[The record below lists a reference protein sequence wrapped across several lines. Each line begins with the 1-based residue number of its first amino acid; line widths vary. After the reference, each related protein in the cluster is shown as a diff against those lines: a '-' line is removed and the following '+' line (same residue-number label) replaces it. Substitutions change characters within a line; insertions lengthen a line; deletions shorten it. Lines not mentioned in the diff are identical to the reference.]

1 MKKYIVLAIL
11 FSLLF
16 PAISFSAVKKPAS
29 KTVAVKKPIAKK
41 PAVKKVV
48 VKPTP
53 TPTPTAIGDPVSAIG
68 ETANPKRTTITKNI
82 FYSSPSVKSDNI
94 EICKIKEVSNSR
106 GFTGAGFP
114 AWKSLTP
121 RTGIVKWALIPI
133 DFSDLPG
140 EKDFRSRVDDQMKLL
155 SEWYSTV
162 SEGKLK
168 IEWVVADNWVRLPG
182 VAVEY
187 VIPHSVNLNNA
198 PNGPK
203 LFKDAMGA
211 ADPTFDFT
219 TVQTVNFI
227 LPKGQTIM
235 GEGSQGFPWDQTVK
249 DYVSKEGP
257 ISSYS
262 IPGEFFDLPGKTYWS
277 YWAHEFGHAVGLPHI
292 GASHG
297 ETPPFNALDLMG
309 GQDGPSRELSGW
321 LRFYAR
327 WLPDEKVYCKE
338 TKNLTSLDLTLVPLS
353 GSEAGIKFAIL
364 PLTPTKAIMIESR
377 RITKF
382 SCTTPTLRN
391 GVLVYLYDATLGHG
405 ENFLIPVSPTGR
417 PNEDDSCGS
426 LNNRSD
432 LSKDELLHEGE
443 KITVEGI
450 TIEVLAHGNFDKL
463 IISKRD

>member
-1 MKKYIVLAIL
+1 M
-11 FSLLF
+11 
-16 PAISFSAVKKPAS
+16 
-29 KTVAVKKPIAKK
+29 
-41 PAVKKVV
+41 
-48 VKPTP
+48 
-53 TPTPTAIGDPVSAIG
+53 
-68 ETANPKRTTITKNI
+68 
-82 FYSSPSVKSDNI
+82 
-94 EICKIKEVSNSR
+94 
-106 GFTGAGFP
+106 
-114 AWKSLTP
+114 
-121 RTGIVKWALIPI
+121 
-133 DFSDLPG
+133 
-140 EKDFRSRVDDQMKLL
+140 
-155 SEWYSTV
+155 
-162 SEGKLK
+162 
-168 IEWVVADNWVRLPG
+168 VADNWVRLPG

-297 ETPPFNALDLMG
+297 ETPTFNALDLMG